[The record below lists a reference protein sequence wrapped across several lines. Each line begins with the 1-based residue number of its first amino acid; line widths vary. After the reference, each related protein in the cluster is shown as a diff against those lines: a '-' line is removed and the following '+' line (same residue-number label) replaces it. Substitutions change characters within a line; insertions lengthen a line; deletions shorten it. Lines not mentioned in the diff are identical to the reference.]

1 MAQITYADKTA
12 LNVNSSIADINKVNA
27 SDMNEIK
34 SVVNTNDSNIG
45 DLSSLATDTKTSIVS
60 AINEIKNAEAYSTS
74 EVKTNN
80 VWIDNK
86 PIYRKVIEKTVAA
99 SSSWTSELLSNY
111 GITNFD
117 YIYFANGSRRIQ
129 NNKYMKEINTQ
140 INMYIDVS
148 NGRIYFA
155 PDEYSNVYKVVLEYT
170 KTS

>member
-45 DLSSLATDTKTSIVS
+45 DLSSLATDTKTSIVG

-80 VWIDNK
+80 VWIDGK
-86 PIYRKVIEKTVAA
+86 PIYRKTFTGTL
-99 SSSWTSELLSNY
+99 SSAINHGLTNVNFVNAY
-111 GITNFD
+111 GFYVSSTGTFLPLPSLRPNNTNFNVGF
-117 YIYFANGSRRIQ
+117 YITS
-129 NNKYMKEINTQ
+129 TQ
-140 INMYIDVS
+140 IAFDKGTGASGNCYIT
-148 NGRIYFA
+148 
-155 PDEYSNVYKVVLEYT
+155 LEYT